1 MSAPRG
7 HWGRRWRVDRRSG
20 EPLSS
25 LFQKS
30 SIECMATYQYR
41 NVYSALRARIEAGEF
56 AVGDRLPS
64 ISALQEQYGVRS
76 LSTIRSAQEL
86 LAEDGMVRTEQGRG
100 VFVTST
106 ESMRSIDVDG
116 ALGAALEQ
124 IGRARAALATQR
136 VNRVT
141 FDLDPE
147 GETYFVLSD
156 ALTEWADSMEARAR
170 EAESLTATSGHRWA
184 DLARELL
191 GMVEEALDRTIGPSE
206 AAAPDGAGELCQ
218 EKENHA

>member
-1 MSAPRG
+1 
-7 HWGRRWRVDRRSG
+7 
-20 EPLSS
+20 
-25 LFQKS
+25 
-30 SIECMATYQYR
+30 MAAYQYH

-86 LAEDGMVRTEQGRG
+86 LAEDGMVRTEQGKG

-106 ESMRSIDVDG
+106 ESTRSIDVDG

-124 IGRARAALATQR
+124 IGRARAALAAQR

-147 GETYFVLSD
+147 GETYFVLSA
-156 ALTEWADSMEARAR
+156 ALTEWADSMEVRAK
-170 EAESLTATSGHRWA
+170 EGESAIAVQGYRWA
-184 DLARELL
+184 GLARELL
-191 GMVEEALDRTIGPSE
+191 EALEEALDRTIGPSE
-206 AAAPDGAGELCQ
+206 MAASCGAGELSQ
-218 EKENHA
+218 EGKPS